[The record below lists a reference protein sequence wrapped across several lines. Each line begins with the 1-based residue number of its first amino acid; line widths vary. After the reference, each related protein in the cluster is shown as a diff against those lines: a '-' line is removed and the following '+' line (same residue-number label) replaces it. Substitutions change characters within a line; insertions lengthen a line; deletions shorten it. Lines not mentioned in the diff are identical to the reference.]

1 MLSRFPCQAAF
12 YFASLKWSYWHLSRF
27 KQTYAMKALSPNFVF
42 LSRERHWIICTTV
55 SFIKLNTPFMPNN
68 QLFECEVMFR
78 MITRLYLEC
87 RWKNHAQPSFIK
99 GLHVNAIFKLFW
111 VLLVLDVA
119 SEMNR
124 TNYGKLP
131 HIAFPV
137 SSLWKLSLVREFNLH
152 KNAFLYI
159 IVIKKTFL
167 NYWVVL
173 FLSTSLHKNKKVNVI
188 CTFVTDIMTRLYMYL
203 FVKASLLPFGFPKH
217 RLWQLINHNV
227 IKPSR
232 NLRDFSSSW
241 TGQ

>member
-87 RWKNHAQPSFIK
+87 SWKNHAQPSFIK

-137 SSLWKLSLVREFNLH
+137 
-152 KNAFLYI
+152 
-159 IVIKKTFL
+159 
-167 NYWVVL
+167 
-173 FLSTSLHKNKKVNVI
+173 
-188 CTFVTDIMTRLYMYL
+188 
-203 FVKASLLPFGFPKH
+203 ASLG
-217 RLWQLINHNV
+217 
-227 IKPSR
+227 R
-232 NLRDFSSSW
+232 NCL
-241 TGQ
+241 